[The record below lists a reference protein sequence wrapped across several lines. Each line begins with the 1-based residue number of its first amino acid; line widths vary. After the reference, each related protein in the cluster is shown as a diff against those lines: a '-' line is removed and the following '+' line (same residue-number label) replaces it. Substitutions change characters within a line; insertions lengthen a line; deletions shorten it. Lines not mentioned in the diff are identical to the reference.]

1 MRKWLVQ
8 YKKFLLVPIILLVII
23 GFSWN
28 IFAAKAEHALQDN
41 LMQRMNQ
48 QLNGRLQVEAIDLS
62 LFGWIKF
69 RGVSLFNE
77 KGTLVAQSSLISTRY
92 QLSDLSD
99 GKLDLSRIG
108 TVVIEGAE
116 VWLEEING
124 SNN

>member
-28 IFAAKAEHALQDN
+28 IFAAKAEQALQDN